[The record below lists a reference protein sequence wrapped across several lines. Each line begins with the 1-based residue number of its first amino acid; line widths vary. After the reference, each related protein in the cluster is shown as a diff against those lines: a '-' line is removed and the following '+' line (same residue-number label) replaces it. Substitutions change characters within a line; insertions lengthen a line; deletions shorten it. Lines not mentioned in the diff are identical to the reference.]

1 MTGQA
6 PECKQTYESQYAM
19 EYTVFMNP
27 GQVQA
32 HIKELLLQLRKKH
45 RNQNQKSLNYLEF
58 QLPLAMLAR

>member
-1 MTGQA
+1 MTGQV
-6 PECKQTYESQYAM
+6 PERKQTYESQYAM

>member
-1 MTGQA
+1 MTGLV
-6 PECKQTYESQYAM
+6 PEPKQTYKSQYAM